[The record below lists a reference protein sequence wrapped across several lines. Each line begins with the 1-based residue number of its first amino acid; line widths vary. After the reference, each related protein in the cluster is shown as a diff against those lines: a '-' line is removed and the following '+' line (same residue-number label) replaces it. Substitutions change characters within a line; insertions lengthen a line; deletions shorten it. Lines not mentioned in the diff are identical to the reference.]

1 MHDQPETVQ
10 NETGEHV
17 SDRSAEIII
26 DASRRIYYFPWITDR
41 FIGTSVT
48 RAKLWA
54 LSYVGAG
61 FKSMAVMILLTFWA
75 VWWALFNKLIE
86 FTTALKV

>member
-1 MHDQPETVQ
+1 MHENPETDISDTQ
-10 NETGEHV
+10 NYSTG
-17 SDRSAEIII
+17 SSQIII

-41 FIGTSVT
+41 FIGNSVS

-86 FTTALKV
+86 VTTLRA